1 MVVVVLISITECF
14 SLTSDMRNESFFL
27 GLQSICVFASFYS
40 IIVILIWSIFF
51 LLLHLLCVVLMCV
64 CLCVKFSLQVFT
76 YRCVCMV
83 CFFLFHS
90 LGVKFVFCWWVRA
103 RICVVCVWVVSGI
116 SFYLFGIASH
126 ELKTINDSD
135 KRWNSKKKTWSE
147 LNWRNEKWIYVNK
160 RFLVATATAVVFA
173 VVVGFARTHTTLGLH
188 YDRCEQRICGIIVS
202 QIHFILQSSNG
213 WDTQT
218 NTHTLQIWRFF
229 DSILS
234 IFNTIFH
241 KFATSLVFYALSFL
255 ALSLCVVEP
264 LLYFRT
270 MSTITKT
277 SCCDD
282 TTLCIINTTPH
293 KTKEIQ
299 TRKQWSETK

>member
-1 MVVVVLISITECF
+1 MI
-14 SLTSDMRNESFFL
+14 
-27 GLQSICVFASFYS
+27 
-40 IIVILIWSIFF
+40 
-51 LLLHLLCVVLMCV
+51 
-64 CLCVKFSLQVFT
+64 
-76 YRCVCMV
+76 
-83 CFFLFHS
+83 
-90 LGVKFVFCWWVRA
+90 
-103 RICVVCVWVVSGI
+103 
-116 SFYLFGIASH
+116 
-126 ELKTINDSD
+126 
-135 KRWNSKKKTWSE
+135 
-147 LNWRNEKWIYVNK
+147 
-160 RFLVATATAVVFA
+160 FA
-173 VVVGFARTHTTLGLH
+173 VVVGFARTHTTIGLH

-282 TTLCIINTTPH
+282 TTLLYNKHNTTQDKGNTNSH
-293 KTKEIQ
+293 WTTKAGRRRRIEKNIRTNGCVQ
-299 TRKQWSETK
+299 LYEMNAASRMRLGFEFQLKWKKFNETHEAVQAISFHFHRWPFSN